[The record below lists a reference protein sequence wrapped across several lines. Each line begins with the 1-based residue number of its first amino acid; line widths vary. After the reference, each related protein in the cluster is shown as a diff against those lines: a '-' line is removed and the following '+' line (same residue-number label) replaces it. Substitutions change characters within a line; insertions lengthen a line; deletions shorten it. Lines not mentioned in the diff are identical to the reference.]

1 MKLEELQ
8 RELYNV
14 KESKQVLESRLISM
28 EAEARTLSVKV
39 ESLEIKVQRERAL
52 SAEIAA
58 QCQELEEE
66 LSRKMQ
72 EIELQKTASLNG
84 ELKIKQVRHHYL
96 LLSSLR
102 SSIIFYHL
110 FAGYCRGISIS
121 IPI

>member
-8 RELYNV
+8 RELNTA

-28 EAEARTLSVKV
+28 EAEARAMSVKV
-39 ESLEIKVQRERAL
+39 GSLEVEVQKERAL
-52 SAEIAA
+52 SEEIAA
-58 QCQELEEE
+58 KCRELEEE
-66 LSRKMQ
+66 LSRKKQ
-72 EIELQKTASLNG
+72 EVELQKTASLNG

-96 LLSSLR
+96 LLSSLC

-110 FAGYCRGISIS
+110 FAGYCRVISIS